1 MGFLQTTAMNKR
13 ISDQQSITQTEPTGS
28 GFGVAA
34 SPFNT
39 VKFELGVILCVG
51 ALLWLAV
58 DSITAH
64 VALQLIIL
72 FVYGLSG
79 MLWLMVRTRQVVRS
93 LQNGTSGNQPGSEC
107 GPQ

>member
-1 MGFLQTTAMNKR
+1 MNKR
-13 ISDQQSITQTEPTGS
+13 ISDQQSMTQTEPT

-34 SPFNT
+34 SPFNK

-58 DSITAH
+58 DSITAQ

-72 FVYGLSG
+72 FVYGISG

-93 LQNGTSGNQPGSEC
+93 LQNGTSGNQSGSER